1 MHEFLC
7 RLDLLVELFDLL
19 VMAVAL
25 LVIGI
30 ELQALAYLTAD
41 QTGGLHDVQKQTKRQ
56 EDFKLTHNS
65 PAVFMWSFLKLQLID
80 DLG

>member
-41 QTGGLHDVQKQTKRQ
+41 QTGGGKSEHA
-56 EDFKLTHNS
+56 DFPDYMMYKNDKTTLN
-65 PAVFMWSFLKLQLID
+65 
-80 DLG
+80 